1 MSSREQADS
10 DTTNPN
16 RDVDAESIDL
26 GDDVRRT
33 AGSQNSAL
41 DAHPASGLEGRID
54 AGTTDLGD
62 DVHRTAGNQDST
74 LGANS
79 ESSLEGGI
87 DAGTTD
93 LGDDVRRTA

>member
-1 MSSREQADS
+1 MSSREHSEAE
-10 DTTNPN
+10 TPN
-16 RDVDAESIDL
+16 SNRGPDAEAADL
-26 GDDVRRT
+26 GDDVRRA

-54 AGTTDLGD
+54 AGMTDLGD
-62 DVHRTAGNQDST
+62 DVRRTPGNQDSM
-74 LGANS
+74 LDANP
-79 ESSLEGGI
+79 EAGLEGGI

>member
-1 MSSREQADS
+1 MSSREHSAE
-10 DTTNPN
+10 TPNPN
-16 RDVDAESIDL
+16 RDVDAEAIDL

-62 DVHRTAGNQDST
+62 DVNRTPGNQDSM
-74 LGANS
+74 LGTNP
-79 ESSLEGGI
+79 ESGLEGGI
-87 DAGTTD
+87 DPGTTD